1 MIQRNTNAP
10 AFARIA
16 RLWVSAAVL
25 ASAPIAAPVLGITG
39 LGLLPAAASAQSL
52 FGTAITVN
60 DTIITNYELDQRARF
75 LTLLRAPGDP
85 AEEARKGLI
94 DDRLRLGATSA
105 AGITPTPEEV
115 QAGMEEFASRA
126 NLTSEQFIQAI
137 GQTGIAA
144 ETFRDFVTAGLAW
157 RNFVRGR
164 FGPRAQ
170 VTDAEVDLAQSS
182 ATNTPTTVRVLLSE
196 IIVPAQGP
204 GAERNAAL
212 IERLSNTLKTQGAF
226 AAAARRYSAAPT
238 RGRGGRLDWLPLGRI
253 PPALR
258 AAVLVLEPGEVT
270 DPINLGPGIA
280 IFQLRDLEET
290 KGNTPD
296 TLALEYVKLLIPGG
310 QSEAARAQA
319 QKLQDSYDTCDDL
332 YKPAQDLPPEY
343 FERLTQAIAEVPGD
357 VALELAKLDNNE
369 VSTALT
375 QQGGAFMTYLM
386 LCGRTLVTPDTE
398 EPQLDEDGNPVPVA
412 DDREQIR
419 QQLFN
424 QRLASYADSF
434 LEELRADAII
444 VDAVTQ

>member
-1 MIQRNTNAP
+1 MTRLQTFAPTIARN
-10 AFARIA
+10 A
-16 RLWVSAAVL
+16 RLWLSVAAL
-25 ASAPIAAPVLGITG
+25 AVAPVTLPLVGIT
-39 LGLLPAAASAQSL
+39 LLPAAASAQSL
-52 FGTAITVN
+52 FGTAVTVN

-94 DDRLRLGATSA
+94 DDRLRLSATQA
-105 AGITPTPEEV
+105 AGVNPTPEEI
-115 QAGMEEFASRA
+115 QEGMEEFAARA
-126 NLTSEQFIQAI
+126 NLTAEQFIQAV
-137 GQTGIAA
+137 GQAGIAP
-144 ETFRDFVTAGLAW
+144 ETFRDFVAAGLAW
-157 RNFVRGR
+157 RNYVRGR

-170 VTDAEVDLAQSS
+170 VTDAEVDLAQAS
-182 ATNTPTTVRVLLSE
+182 ATNAPTSVRVLMSE

-204 GAERNAAL
+204 NAERNAAL
-212 IERLSNTLKTQGAF
+212 IERLSNTIKTQGAF

-290 KGNTPD
+290 RGDAPD

-310 QSEAARAQA
+310 QSAAARAEA
-319 QKLQDSYDTCDDL
+319 QKLQDDYDTCDDL

-343 FERLTQAIAEVPGD
+343 FERVVQTANEVPGD
-357 VALELAKLDNNE
+357 IALELAKLDNNE

-386 LCGRTLVTPDTE
+386 LCGRTLETAET
-398 EPQLDEDGNPVPVA
+398 EPQLDEEGNPLPVV
-412 DDREQIR
+412 DERDQIR

-424 QRLASYADSF
+424 QRLASYADSY

-444 VDAVTQ
+444 VDAATQ

>member
-1 MIQRNTNAP
+1 MTRLQTFAPTIARN
-10 AFARIA
+10 A
-16 RLWVSAAVL
+16 RLWLSVAAL
-25 ASAPIAAPVLGITG
+25 AVAPVTLPLVGIT
-39 LGLLPAAASAQSL
+39 LLPAAASAQSL
-52 FGTAITVN
+52 FGTAVTVN

-94 DDRLRLGATSA
+94 DDRLRLSATQA
-105 AGITPTPEEV
+105 AGVNPTPEEI
-115 QAGMEEFASRA
+115 QEGMEEFAARA
-126 NLTSEQFIQAI
+126 NLTAEQFIQAV
-137 GQTGIAA
+137 GQAGIAP
-144 ETFRDFVTAGLAW
+144 ETFRDFVAAGLAW
-157 RNFVRGR
+157 RNYVRGR

-170 VTDAEVDLAQSS
+170 VTDAEVDLAQAS
-182 ATNTPTTVRVLLSE
+182 ATNAPTSVRVLMSE

-204 GAERNAAL
+204 NAERNAAL
-212 IERLSNTLKTQGAF
+212 IERLSNTIKTQGAF

-290 KGNTPD
+290 RGDAPD

-310 QSEAARAQA
+310 QSAAARAEA
-319 QKLQDSYDTCDDL
+319 QKLQDDYDTCDDL

-343 FERLTQAIAEVPGD
+343 FERVVQTANEVPGD
-357 VALELAKLDNNE
+357 IALELAKLDNNE

-386 LCGRTLVTPDTE
+386 LCGRTLETPET
-398 EPQLDEDGNPVPVA
+398 EPQLDEEGNPLPVV
-412 DDREQIR
+412 DERDQIR

-424 QRLASYADSF
+424 QRLASYADSY

-444 VDAVTQ
+444 VDAATQ